1 MPNAT
6 ATRNVWFAEDL
17 RQYGLTPHDV
27 NTDLDGY
34 VPMDAA
40 AVRSGRWNAGDVR
53 AVDAARTARF
63 NRVALAKIGLV

>member
-1 MPNAT
+1 MPT
-6 ATRNVWFAEDL
+6 ASARNVWFAEDL

-34 VPMDAA
+34 VPMDAS

-63 NRVALAKIGLV
+63 NRAALGKLGLV

>member
-1 MPNAT
+1 MTTT
-6 ATRNVWFAEDL
+6 AARNVWHSDDL
-17 RQYGLTPHDV
+17 RQYGILPHDV

-53 AVDAARTARF
+53 ATDAARTARF
-63 NRVALAKIGLV
+63 NRNALAKHGLV

>member
-1 MPNAT
+1 MPT
-6 ATRNVWFAEDL
+6 AAARNVWFAEDL

-40 AVRSGRWNAGDVR
+40 SVRSGRWNAGDAR
-53 AVDAARTARF
+53 AVDAVRTARF
-63 NRVALAKIGLV
+63 NQAALGKLGLV

>member
-1 MPNAT
+1 MLNT
-6 ATRNVWFAEDL
+6 AARNVWFAEDL

-63 NRVALAKIGLV
+63 NRAALGKLGLV

>member
-1 MPNAT
+1 MPNT
-6 ATRNVWFAEDL
+6 AARNVWFAEDL
-17 RQYGLTPHDV
+17 RQYGILPHDV

-40 AVRSGRWNAGDVR
+40 AVRSGRWAADDVR

-63 NRVALAKIGLV
+63 NRTTLAKLGLV